1 MTAFPPSHSR
11 KRVKRFLLPQMV
23 GACTAVLLLPGMPRL
38 EAQAL
43 PSNDAPPVV
52 KENASAIPSAL
63 DNMIPIGETYLGV
76 KVPSYQ
82 GDRKS
87 SVMEA
92 RSMRRVDTEHLDIAG
107 LVVRVYDLE
116 TGEMTTIVVEKAIY
130 DIPSKKLITRTRT
143 RIEKSGQ
150 FQMEGDRLEFDT
162 KARVGRMEG
171 NVVTNLENANGAPGK
186 TTPVETFSLPETSP
200 SVPATNP

>member
-1 MTAFPPSHSR
+1 
-11 KRVKRFLLPQMV
+11 MV

-116 TGEMTTIVVEKAIY
+116 TGEMTTIDPTLIAPRAVLEKLASST
-130 DIPSKKLITRTRT
+130 IPAD
-143 RIEKSGQ
+143 EKENLLLRWQ
-150 FQMEGDRLEFDT
+150 QRVFDF
-162 KARVGRMEG
+162 RED
-171 NVVTNLENANGAPGK
+171 
-186 TTPVETFSLPETSP
+186 
-200 SVPATNP
+200 